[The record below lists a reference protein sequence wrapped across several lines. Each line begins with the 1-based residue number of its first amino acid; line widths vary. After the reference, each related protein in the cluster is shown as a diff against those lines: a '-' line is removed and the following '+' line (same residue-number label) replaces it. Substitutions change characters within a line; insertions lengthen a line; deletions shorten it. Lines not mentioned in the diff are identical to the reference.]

1 MRFKI
6 DPEFR
11 DLIPPLFPDELAQLE
26 ASILKDGIRDPLVA
40 WQKNGTSLLVDGHQ
54 RWEIIAR
61 PKIRDYRVVGKE
73 FQDRNDAKEWIIDN
87 QCGRRNLPRFT
98 KCLLQLQKQDILRQ
112 RAKANQGKRTDRKST
127 RLNSSHAN
135 ISYAVFCL

>member
-61 PKIRDYRVVGKE
+61 PKIRDYRVGGKE

-112 RAKANQGKRTDRKST
+112 RAKANQGKRTDLLPNSEKSSAA
-127 RLNSSHAN
+127 SSP
-135 ISYAVFCL
+135 AVHVE